1 MNKEIFEKLGK
12 EITEEEIEELK
23 NYYNAETEEDMI
35 EKIDTFNITINNV
48 KINGKTYEV
57 IAGDAWT
64 NENPD
69 GPFYAIYLR
78 EEKRWATDEE
88 EKEAEF

>member
-1 MNKEIFEKLGK
+1 MNKEIFEKLGN
-12 EITEEEIEELK
+12 EITKEELEELK
-23 NYYNAETEEDMI
+23 DYYNAETDEEMI
-35 EKIDTFNITINNV
+35 EKIDAFDITINNV

-69 GPFYAIYLR
+69 GPTYAIYLR
-78 EEKRWATDEE
+78 DEKRWATDEE